1 MRGSWLSVFLN
12 AEKAGGLSPQLFTR
26 NLQALILWL
35 FPFLAARET
44 HVNSVGYIMQ
54 DTQQQLCI

>member
-1 MRGSWLSVFLN
+1 METSPRIGKQ
-12 AEKAGGLSPQLFTR
+12 KARPAVIAQLFTR
-26 NLQALILWL
+26 NLQALMLMAFSISCGQK
-35 FPFLAARET
+35 A